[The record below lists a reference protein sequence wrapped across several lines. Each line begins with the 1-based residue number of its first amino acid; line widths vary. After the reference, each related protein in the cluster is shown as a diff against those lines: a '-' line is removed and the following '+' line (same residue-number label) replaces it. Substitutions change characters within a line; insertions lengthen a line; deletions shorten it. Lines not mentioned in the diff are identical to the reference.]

1 VFAITDQGKTK
12 VKEWKEVKELRGKI
26 LALEMELSLISKD
39 LERFKMELKFNK
51 NVLINILENINFLKT
66 SKSAVSLNEFKKI
79 KQQKSLVEK
88 RILHYQNKITP
99 LEKTLKNKE
108 NHHKHSM
115 DLFEHLYKQQF
126 KNNILEFPGVRK

>member
-26 LALEMELSLISKD
+26 LALEMELSLIAKD
-39 LERFKMELKFNK
+39 LERFKMELNFNK
-51 NVLINILENINFLKT
+51 NVLVNILENINFLKT

-88 RILHYQNKITP
+88 RILHYQNKIIP
-99 LEKTLKNKE
+99 LEKVLRDKE
-108 NHHKHSM
+108 NNHKHNM